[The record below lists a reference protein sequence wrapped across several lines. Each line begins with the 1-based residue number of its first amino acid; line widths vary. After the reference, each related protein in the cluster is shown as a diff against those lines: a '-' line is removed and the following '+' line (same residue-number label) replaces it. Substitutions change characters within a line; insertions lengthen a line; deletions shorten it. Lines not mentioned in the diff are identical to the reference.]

1 MISVWL
7 SFGVLLL
14 VVLLVLCNAGYVN
27 HTVNNMKRMAND
39 LPPSPDSGTEAQLD
53 SILRLLD
60 SHEAGLGLS
69 VSFPII
75 DRVRELTDSARAYA
89 QAGDKA
95 GYASSRAMLIDAI
108 SDLNR
113 LEKVTVKNIM

>member
-1 MISVWL
+1 MKSVWL
-7 SFGVLLL
+7 SFGMLLL
-14 VVLLVLCNAGYVN
+14 VVFLVLCNAGYVN
-27 HTVNNMKRMAND
+27 HTVKDMKRMAND
-39 LPPSPDSGTEAQLD
+39 LPLSPDSGTEAQLD

-69 VSFPII
+69 VSFPLI